1 MPSPER
7 PSHDR
12 SAAVSEEVLIEAS
25 PETVFEFF
33 VHAAEMR
40 KWMGGHAT
48 LDATPGGL
56 FAVDIGGNHARGSF
70 VEVRAAEKVVFTW
83 GWEGSDEVPP
93 GSSTVTFTLEAT
105 EQGTLLRMIHEG
117 LPAGEDDRHRHGW
130 QHHLRRLTQ
139 AARGIDPG
147 EDPIYEAG
155 GVPLHET
162 SR

>member
-33 VHAAEMR
+33 VSAAEMR

-70 VEVRAAEKVVFTW
+70 VEVRAAEKVV
-83 GWEGSDEVPP
+83 SP
-93 GSSTVTFTLEAT
+93 GDGKDQMRS
-105 EQGTLLRMIHEG
+105 LRAAA
-117 LPAGEDDRHRHGW
+117 PSPSRS
-130 QHHLRRLTQ
+130 RRRNG
-139 AARGIDPG
+139 APCCG
-147 EDPIYEAG
+147 
-155 GVPLHET
+155 
-162 SR
+162 